1 MVKIRLARHGAKKR
15 PYYRIVVAD
24 ARCPRD
30 GKFIDDIGRY
40 NPLTWR
46 SATSGWPTALS
57 PPTRLPPSSRS
68 SASRR
73 KLMAAQTEEIAGLV
87 ESVIRPLIDN
97 PDDLVIDARE
107 TEDGSIFVEV
117 RVNEED
123 AGKVI
128 GRQGRVIK
136 AIRTLARAAASST
149 NTHVDVELLD

>member
-1 MVKIRLARHGAKKR
+1 
-15 PYYRIVVAD
+15 
-24 ARCPRD
+24 
-30 GKFIDDIGRY
+30 
-40 NPLTWR
+40 
-46 SATSGWPTALS
+46 
-57 PPTRLPPSSRS
+57 
-68 SASRR
+68 
-73 KLMAAQTEEIAGLV
+73 MAAQTEEIAGLV

-136 AIRTLARAAASST
+136 AIRTLSRAAASST